1 MAQAQLSAVL
11 AQGGG
16 DAALG
21 EALASQRRAFL
32 SDGPPSY
39 ETRIDRLNRLSAV
52 IKRNKDAV
60 VKAISEDFGNRSRH
74 ETLIAEIMGSLDA
87 VGHAKRHLRD
97 WMKSK
102 RRPLDRLKF
111 GLARARIHYQPLGVI
126 GIIAPWNYPFY
137 LAISPLA
144 PALAAGNRVMIKPS
158 ELTPHLAE
166 LLAKMIGEVF
176 KPEEVT
182 VITGGPA
189 IGEAFSQLAFDHL
202 LYTGSTQVGRK
213 VMLAAADKLVPVTL
227 ELGGKSPVIV
237 ADDYAIDKAAGSIWA
252 GKLLN
257 AGQTCIAPDYAFV
270 PSKRRDDF
278 VLASK
283 QAVSRMYPT
292 LARNPDYTSI
302 VADRHYERIQRLLTD
317 ARAKGAKT
325 VEINPAGEELG
336 NQRKIA
342 PTLVLDVNDDMA
354 IMKEEIFGPVM
365 PIKTYDRAEEAL
377 DYINAHPRP
386 LALYVFSDNVA
397 TQDKV
402 LTYTTSGGVT
412 VNDTLFHVAT
422 ESLPFGGVGPSGLGA
437 YHGWEGFATFSH
449 AKATF
454 YQAKW
459 NMAGMLRPP
468 FGAKIERMLG
478 MLLGK

>member
-11 AQGGG
+11 AQSGG

-21 EALASQRRAFL
+21 EALARQRRAFL

-87 VGHAKRHLRD
+87 VGHAKRHLRG

-270 PSKRRDDF
+270 PSKRRDD
-278 VLASK
+278 
-283 QAVSRMYPT
+283 
-292 LARNPDYTSI
+292 
-302 VADRHYERIQRLLTD
+302 
-317 ARAKGAKT
+317 
-325 VEINPAGEELG
+325 
-336 NQRKIA
+336 
-342 PTLVLDVNDDMA
+342 
-354 IMKEEIFGPVM
+354 
-365 PIKTYDRAEEAL
+365 
-377 DYINAHPRP
+377 
-386 LALYVFSDNVA
+386 
-397 TQDKV
+397 
-402 LTYTTSGGVT
+402 
-412 VNDTLFHVAT
+412 
-422 ESLPFGGVGPSGLGA
+422 
-437 YHGWEGFATFSH
+437 
-449 AKATF
+449 
-454 YQAKW
+454 
-459 NMAGMLRPP
+459 
-468 FGAKIERMLG
+468 
-478 MLLGK
+478 